1 MTMSLAEAGSQTAK
15 RGFANEDFVRDEFNN
30 WRISKLAQD
39 WLVAMHYSLNEIEYV
54 HAEKLHGYK
63 TDVQVQVM
71 VMIKLKHL
79 TDIQNIQVK
88 LVSNK
93 NAGFNQIDKR
103 WVDKYADLWSMPD
116 NIVRILKHY
125 TGELP
130 PYRSDTR
137 DGRRMFMDEMTTQ
150 EQHELLNFLQDNR
163 ILIVSD
169 IIKGRGEFHAEW
181 ILVILNTGQE
191 LEWSLEPINIAMNYF
206 GNGDITITTKGNV
219 KIGHITM
226 QRKGGDGGRSTAN
239 MLQFKANPLELL
251 QLKQPA

>member
-1 MTMSLAEAGSQTAK
+1 MTMSLAEVGSLTAR

-39 WLVAMHYSLNEIEYV
+39 WLVAMHYNLNEIEYV
-54 HAEKLHGYK
+54 RAEKLHGYK

-93 NAGFNQIDKR
+93 SAGFNQIDKR
-103 WVDKYADLWSMPD
+103 WVDKYIELWDIPS
-116 NIVRILKHY
+116 NVAKILKHY

-130 PYRSDTR
+130 PYRNDTR
-137 DGRRMFMDEMTTQ
+137 DKRRMFMDEMTTQ
-150 EQHELLNFLQDNR
+150 EQYELLGFLKCNR

-191 LEWSLEPINIAMNYF
+191 FEWSLEPINVAMNYF
-206 GNGDITITTKGNV
+206 GNGDIIITKNGNIR
-219 KIGHITM
+219 IGHITM

-251 QLKQPA
+251 KLKQ